1 MPHECETCRYYTE
14 PWDGPHCIRC
24 GWQELWEPAEDCDN
38 CRWYTDL
45 IDTEQHC
52 LNCDANKSNWEPAD
66 STDQDPGRQTAGSS
80 GADTAAPHGR
90 TPCGD
95 DLCPLMG

>member
-1 MPHECETCRYYTE
+1 MPHECETCRYYSE

-24 GWQELWEPAEDCDN
+24 GWQEL
-38 CRWYTDL
+38 
-45 IDTEQHC
+45 
-52 LNCDANKSNWEPAD
+52 WEPAD

-90 TPCGD
+90 TPSGD
-95 DLCPLMG
+95 DICPLMG